1 MRTLCF
7 YSCLSFCSWGVHA
20 SVHAGIH
27 PPGQTPPWVDT
38 PWQTPPWVDI
48 PAGQAS
54 PSRWLLLRTVRIL
67 LECIIFTS
75 SLSSWLFFLPA
86 AGGLFSSRRGR
97 KESTPAVRNNR
108 EVSQSRRTKSDSD
121 CGKTKKGQKFH
132 DYATINYGNFSR
144 NRNHDNDDYYYIEDK
159 LRHFRDH
166 DVINVNFNINTV
178 DSKCA
183 CFKHIDAAPPSGY
196 YNPDATEVF
205 PSGELQNSFLTV
217 TDNNYN
223 SLPKT
228 RTRIKT
234 NPWLPSPRETPTP
247 SVTSSMTSSMISSPD
262 DFPADG
268 RCFEPTDEFEY
279 HHGDD
284 LPALNTLNRPTPP
297 IRDNSASAIS
307 QSEYNVLQR
316 SFTSDTD
323 NENCSFQPHHNPAT
337 RTVHSSAEQISAT
350 AMTNPDQ
357 TDRFDY
363 EAAFESQIESA
374 KVTRVYGSRD
384 LLDEYGSRDTL
395 FDDVSGS
402 YGVPSLRRRRPFLIL
417 RYSRRFEEQESTE
430 ETDDTLKGNVFDY
443 SFIETESCWVD
454 Q

>member
-1 MRTLCF
+1 M
-7 YSCLSFCSWGVHA
+7 
-20 SVHAGIH
+20 
-27 PPGQTPPWVDT
+27 
-38 PWQTPPWVDI
+38 
-48 PAGQAS
+48 
-54 PSRWLLLRTVRIL
+54 
-67 LECIIFTS
+67 
-75 SLSSWLFFLPA
+75 
-86 AGGLFSSRRGR
+86 
-97 KESTPAVRNNR
+97 
-108 EVSQSRRTKSDSD
+108 SQSRRTKSDSD
-121 CGKTKKGQKFH
+121 CGNKTKKGQKFH
-132 DYATINYGNFSR
+132 DYATINYGNK
-144 NRNHDNDDYYYIEDK
+144 NPDADYYYIEDK

-183 CFKHIDAAPPSGY
+183 CFKHIDAAVPTSGY

-217 TDNNYN
+217 VDNNYN

-247 SVTSSMTSSMISSPD
+247 SVTSSMTSSMTSSPE
-262 DFPADG
+262 DFPGDAI
-268 RCFEPTDEFEY
+268 CFEPADEFEY
-279 HHGDD
+279 HHSDD
-284 LPALNTLNRPTPP
+284 LPALNTLSRPSPP

-307 QSEYNVLQR
+307 QSQYNVLQR

-323 NENCSFQPHHNPAT
+323 NENCSFQPNHNPAT
-337 RTVHSSAEQISAT
+337 RSAHSSAEEISAIAAP
-350 AMTNPDQ
+350 AMTSSGC
-357 TDRFDY
+357 FDY

-395 FDDVSGS
+395 FDDVSS
-402 YGVPSLRRRRPFLIL
+402 CYGVKSRRRKPFLIL

-430 ETDDTLKGNVFDY
+430 ETDDTLKGKHFRLV
-443 SFIETESCWVD
+443 
-454 Q
+454 

>member
-1 MRTLCF
+1 M
-7 YSCLSFCSWGVHA
+7 
-20 SVHAGIH
+20 
-27 PPGQTPPWVDT
+27 
-38 PWQTPPWVDI
+38 
-48 PAGQAS
+48 
-54 PSRWLLLRTVRIL
+54 
-67 LECIIFTS
+67 
-75 SLSSWLFFLPA
+75 
-86 AGGLFSSRRGR
+86 FSSRRGR

-121 CGKTKKGQKFH
+121 CGNTKKGQKLH

-144 NRNHDNDDYYYIEDK
+144 NRKQDNDDYYYIEDK

-205 PSGELQNSFLTV
+205 PSGELQNAFLTV

-234 NPWLPSPRETPTP
+234 NPWLPSPRETPTS
-247 SVTSSMTSSMISSPD
+247 SVTSSMTSSMTSSPE

-279 HHGDD
+279 HHGDE

-337 RTVHSSAEQISAT
+337 RPVHSSAEEISAT
-350 AMTNPDQ
+350 ALTNPDQ
-357 TDRFDY
+357 TDCFDY

-374 KVTRVYGSRD
+374 KVTKVYGSRD

-402 YGVPSLRRRRPFLIL
+402 YGVPSRRRRPFLIL

-430 ETDDTLKGNVFDY
+430 ETDDTLKGNAFDCP
-443 SFIETESCWVD
+443 FTKC
-454 Q
+454 

>member
-1 MRTLCF
+1 M
-7 YSCLSFCSWGVHA
+7 
-20 SVHAGIH
+20 
-27 PPGQTPPWVDT
+27 
-38 PWQTPPWVDI
+38 
-48 PAGQAS
+48 
-54 PSRWLLLRTVRIL
+54 
-67 LECIIFTS
+67 
-75 SLSSWLFFLPA
+75 
-86 AGGLFSSRRGR
+86 FSSRRSR
-97 KESTPAVRNNR
+97 KESTPSVRNNR

-144 NRNHDNDDYYYIEDK
+144 KTDNHDDYYYIEDK

-183 CFKHIDAAPPSGY
+183 CFKHIDAVLPSGY

-247 SVTSSMTSSMISSPD
+247 SVTSSMTSSMTSSPE

-268 RCFEPTDEFEY
+268 RCFEPADEFEY

-297 IRDNSASAIS
+297 PPIRDNSASAIS
-307 QSEYNVLQR
+307 QSQYNVLQR

-323 NENCSFQPHHNPAT
+323 NENCSSFQPHHNPAT
-337 RTVHSSAEQISAT
+337 RPTHSSAEEISAT
-350 AMTNPDQ
+350 AWEQGTAMTNADQ
-357 TDRFDY
+357 TDCFDY

-384 LLDEYGSRDTL
+384 LLDEYGSRETL
-395 FDDVSGS
+395 FDDVSSS
-402 YGVPSLRRRRPFLIL
+402 YGVPSSRRRRPFLIL

-430 ETDDTLKGNVFDY
+430 ETDDTLKGKRSRSTSLLECRTNGEHFPLFSLLAITAKQV
-443 SFIETESCWVD
+443 
-454 Q
+454 